1 MYVRAPAYTTC
12 TCVHQARGR
21 EQGERNEKWRAQ
33 LSGFCGRIIHTHTHT
48 HTHTQSVLSVLIRSN
63 AVIIIS
69 KNNKQD
75 GHLRTLAASLII
87 HQ

>member
-33 LSGFCGRIIHTHTHT
+33 LSGFCGCNI
-48 HTHTQSVLSVLIRSN
+48 HTQSVLSVLIINIRSN
-63 AVIIIS
+63 AVIIIG

-75 GHLRTLAASLII
+75 GHLRTLAASVKI